1 MRVHRELKKIRHNC
15 APVRYRFFDQ
25 RGHEELFPILNPLS
39 SSNLVERSHYQ
50 IASPKKIPMEN
61 RSRAAPNAHV
71 A

>member
-1 MRVHRELKKIRHNC
+1 VFIASSRRSDTIAL
-15 APVRYRFFDQ
+15 PRYRFFDQ